1 MVELTSIIVVEDES
15 IVRLDI
21 VEMLKDANYDVVAE
35 ASNGEKALEL
45 IDKFRPDLVIMDIKM
60 PKLDGLKASKII
72 SKKYETPILILTA
85 YSHSDY
91 VEDAK
96 LDNIVGY
103 IVKPISEAQLL
114 PAVEV
119 AISQSNNLKKL
130 KTEIIN
136 TKKQMNNRKLIE
148 KAKGILM
155 DHLNL
160 SEEAAYQK
168 LRRTSMDKQIAIE
181 KEATAIIDALG

>member
-96 LDNIVGY
+96 QDNIVGY

-168 LRRTSMDKQIAIE
+168 LRRTSMDKQKAIE

>member
-72 SKKYETPILILTA
+72 SKKYDTPILILTA

-91 VEDAK
+91 IEEAK
-96 LDNIVGY
+96 QDNIVGY

>member
-72 SKKYETPILILTA
+72 SKKYDTPILILTA

-91 VEDAK
+91 VEEAK
-96 LDNIVGY
+96 QDNIVGY